1 MKECNKR
8 CQILKWCDRLSVI
21 LLCAIMFDC
30 CIFGA
35 GELLSIGPLG
45 FRQILLLLLGICCI
59 PMMWKQRKALFSS
72 KYIWVVVAFFVW
84 MVFCAYR
91 GVLNQ
96 NTHVA
101 VDFNAFVYLLFVPL
115 AIVTL
120 HSKERV
126 HLLMKVMVAG
136 SLVLAVTSICHLVM
150 YLIDPKFLLGL
161 ASLELKLNLARIGA
175 ISAKIPRIYFLSA
188 LYMIAGCAFSI
199 YFLTMRNDK
208 KCRWL
213 YFLTPGL
220 SLFALMLSYTRSVFL
235 GIFLAVL
242 VVVAY
247 VIIALDKAAKKRFV
261 KQLCAIIAI
270 FAIVTVAF
278 SVITQT
284 NYLAYAFSRAS
295 VSFNNSTPSDTPEHT
310 NPDDTDPDNTDPE
323 DTEPDES
330 RSEEEMQQNMYN
342 QATSQSDALRQLTIE
357 ESIADIKASPLIGY
371 GLGYTVA
378 SRPDGNEY
386 SYLDLW
392 LKTGIIGLL
401 LYFAPFAMIVVNIF
415 RKKSGT
421 ICDRHE
427 KILWLAFLLGIMG
440 YSIFNPYINSAL
452 GIFVYACVIAVCN
465 NRKTNQDEQIV
476 Q

>member
-1 MKECNKR
+1 MKENIKC
-8 CQILKWCDRLSVI
+8 CQSLTWWDRLSVI
-21 LLCAIMFDC
+21 LLCAVMFDC

-35 GELLSIGPLG
+35 GELLSVGPLG
-45 FRQILLLLLGICCI
+45 FRQILLLLLGVCCI
-59 PMMWKQRKALFSS
+59 PAMWKGKKELFSS
-72 KYIWVVVAFFVW
+72 KYIWAVVAFFVW
-84 MVFCAYR
+84 MAFCAYR
-91 GVLNQ
+91 GIQ
-96 NTHVA
+96 NSNRHVF

-120 HSKERV
+120 RSKERV
-126 HLLMKVMVAG
+126 QLLMKVMVVG
-136 SLVLAVTSICHLVM
+136 SLILAVTTISHLVV
-150 YLIDPKFLLGL
+150 YLIDQKFLLDL
-161 ASLELKLNLARIGA
+161 ASHELKLNLARIGS

-199 YFLTMRNDK
+199 YFLTIYNGK
-208 KCRWL
+208 KGRWL
-213 YFLTPGL
+213 YCLTPGL
-220 SLFALMLSYTRSVFL
+220 SLFALMISYTRSVFL
-235 GIFLAVL
+235 GVFMAVL
-242 VVVAY
+242 VVVFY

-261 KQLCAIIAI
+261 KQLCAILAI

-278 SVITQT
+278 SAITQA

-295 VSFNNSTPSDTPEHT
+295 VSFNDSTSSDPPEHT
-310 NPDDTDPDNTDPE
+310 DPEDTEPE

-330 RSEEEMQQNMYN
+330 LSEEEMQQNIYN
-342 QATSQSDALRQLTIE
+342 QTTSQSDELRQLTVK
-357 ESIADIKASPLIGY
+357 ESLEDIKASPLIGY

-415 RKKSGT
+415 RKKNDT
-421 ICDRHE
+421 LCDRHE

-452 GIFVYACVIAVCN
+452 GIFAYACAIAVCN
-465 NRKTNQDEQIV
+465 NKKTY
-476 Q
+476 

>member
-1 MKECNKR
+1 MKENNKH
-8 CQILKWCDRLSVI
+8 CQTLTWWDRLSVI
-21 LLCAIMFDC
+21 LLCAVMFDC

-35 GELLSIGPLG
+35 GKLISVGPLG
-45 FRQILLLLLGICCI
+45 FRQILLLLLGVCCI
-59 PMMWKQRKALFSS
+59 PAMWERKKELFSS
-72 KYIWVVVAFFVW
+72 KYIWAVVAFFVW
-84 MVFCAYR
+84 MAFCAYR
-91 GVLNQ
+91 GILN
-96 NTHVA
+96 NNRHVF

-120 HSKERV
+120 RSKERV
-126 HLLMKVMVAG
+126 QLLMKVMVVG
-136 SLVLAVTSICHLVM
+136 SLILAVTTIFHLVV
-150 YLIDPKFLLGL
+150 YLIDQKFLLKL
-161 ASLELKLNLARIGA
+161 ASLELKLNLARIGS

-199 YFLTMRNDK
+199 YFLTIHNDK
-208 KCRWL
+208 KGRWL
-213 YFLTPGL
+213 YCLTPGL
-220 SLFALMLSYTRSVFL
+220 SLFALMISYTRSVFL
-235 GIFLAVL
+235 GVFMAVL

-247 VIIALDKAAKKRFV
+247 IVIALDKAAKKRFV

-270 FAIVTVAF
+270 FAIVVVAF
-278 SVITQT
+278 SAITQT

-310 NPDDTDPDNTDPE
+310 KPDNTNPDDTNPDNTEPE
-323 DTEPDES
+323 DTEPEES
-330 RSEEEMQQNMYN
+330 RSEEEIQQNMYN
-342 QATSQSDALRQLTIE
+342 QETSQSDELRQLTIK
-357 ESIADIKASPLIGY
+357 ESLEDIKASPLIGY

-415 RKKSGT
+415 RKKNDT
-421 ICDRHE
+421 LCDRHE

-440 YSIFNPYINSAL
+440 YSIFNPYINSAM
-452 GIFVYACVIAVCN
+452 GIFVYACAIAVCN
-465 NRKTNQDEQIV
+465 NRKTN
-476 Q
+476 